1 MRIVVLTGG
10 LSTERDVSLA
20 TGSMVNE
27 ALRRKGHQ
35 TMLLDV
41 FMGCGRTGD
50 DPEELFAAG
59 SKTSLQVTGVPDTAP
74 DLEKVKAMR
83 EDQSGCFFGPNVIEL
98 CRMADIVF
106 LALHGENV
114 EDGRIQAAFDLFGI
128 RYTGSNY
135 VSSAIAMNKKLSKC
149 LFSASGIPVPD
160 GISMKKSARISN
172 FAQTGLSLPCIVKPC
187 RGGSSVG
194 ISLVRTPE
202 EYEAALDEAFR
213 WETEILLENYIE
225 GREFSIAVIESRA
238 LPVIEIAPLEGF
250 YDYKNKYKAGST
262 IETCP
267 ADLPPAIASQM
278 QEYAVAV
285 TKVLE
290 LDTYARVDF
299 MLDAQNRIFC
309 LEANTLPGMTPTSL
323 IPQEA
328 QAIGM
333 GFDDLCEKIIH
344 ISSVKTQNKE

>member
-1 MRIVVLTGG
+1 
-10 LSTERDVSLA
+10 
-20 TGSMVNE
+20 
-27 ALRRKGHQ
+27 
-35 TMLLDV
+35 
-41 FMGCGRTGD
+41 
-50 DPEELFAAG
+50 
-59 SKTSLQVTGVPDTAP
+59 
-74 DLEKVKAMR
+74 
-83 EDQSGCFFGPNVIEL
+83 
-98 CRMADIVF
+98 
-106 LALHGENV
+106 
-114 EDGRIQAAFDLFGI
+114 
-128 RYTGSNY
+128 
-135 VSSAIAMNKKLSKC
+135 
-149 LFSASGIPVPD
+149 
-160 GISMKKSARISN
+160 MKKSARISN

-213 WETEILLENYIE
+213 LETEILLENYIE

-344 ISSVKTQNKE
+344 ISLDKTQHKE

>member
-1 MRIVVLTGG
+1 MLERFFRCAQNEQAGSIYQSSIDAFRLLMKLSELSMDSQNTLSLLVQDTVTCIREEFAFLTGVDDLASRMG
-10 LSTERDVSLA
+10 VSKSYLI
-20 TGSMVNE
+20 
-27 ALRRKGHQ
+27 
-35 TMLLDV
+35 
-41 FMGCGRTGD
+41 RT
-50 DPEELFAAG
+50 
-59 SKTSLQVTGVPDTAP
+59 
-74 DLEKVKAMR
+74 
-83 EDQSGCFFGPNVIEL
+83 
-98 CRMADIVF
+98 
-106 LALHGENV
+106 
-114 EDGRIQAAFDLFGI
+114 
-128 RYTGSNY
+128 
-135 VSSAIAMNKKLSKC
+135 
-149 LFSASGIPVPD
+149 FSAEMGV
-160 GISMKKSARISN
+160 
-172 FAQTGLSLPCIVKPC
+172 
-187 RGGSSVG
+187 
-194 ISLVRTPE
+194 TPGHFLQDTRL
-202 EYEAALDEAFR
+202 EYAAL
-213 WETEILLENYIE
+213 LLQ

-344 ISSVKTQNKE
+344 ISLDKTQHKE